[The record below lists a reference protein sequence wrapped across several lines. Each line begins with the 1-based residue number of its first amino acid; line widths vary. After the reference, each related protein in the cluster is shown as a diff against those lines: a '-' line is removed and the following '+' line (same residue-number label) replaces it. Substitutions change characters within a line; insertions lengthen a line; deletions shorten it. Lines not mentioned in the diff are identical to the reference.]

1 MRLLDTSA
9 WIETLVDSRLGQEL
23 QKDILPVESCVVPTL
38 VQHELYKWL
47 TRERSVEDAE
57 RMIAYT
63 MTCAVIDLDTAIA
76 LRAAEEARNHGLHT
90 SDSIIYATALATEAS
105 LITCDS
111 HFEGLPQVK
120 YFKK

>member
-9 WIETLVDSRLGQEL
+9 WIETLVDSELGREFQRE
-23 QKDILPVESCVVPTL
+23 ILPAESCVVPTL

-47 TRERSVEDAE
+47 ARERSAEDAE

-63 MTCAVIDLDTAIA
+63 MTCAVIELDTAIA
-76 LRAAEEARNHGLHT
+76 LRAAEEARSHGLHT
-90 SDSIIYATALATEAS
+90 SDAIIYATALATEAT
-105 LITCDS
+105 LITCDG
-111 HFEGLPQVK
+111 HFEGLAQVK